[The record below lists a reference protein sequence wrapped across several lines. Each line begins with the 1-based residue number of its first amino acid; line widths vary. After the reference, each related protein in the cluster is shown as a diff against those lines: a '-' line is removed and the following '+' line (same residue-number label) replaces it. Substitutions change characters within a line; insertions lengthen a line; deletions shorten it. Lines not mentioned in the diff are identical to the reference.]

1 MTLTKEVIQ
10 KNIWKRDCLLFLIL
24 AFTLPL
30 LTVVLVV
37 FDVKAFLF
45 VAPMVFIPLM
55 IAFCFGLKKLI
66 AIKRNDF
73 YVVKHSCTNIRTE
86 TYTVDN
92 SDGKSRFAVFGN
104 YGEYK
109 LKESHSE
116 FVSVGS
122 EYYIVILTTNSKIVD
137 YYGSKK
143 CEVDKNQF
151 YSEDGVVFYYH
162 NN

>member
-1 MTLTKEVIQ
+1 M
-10 KNIWKRDCLLFLIL
+10 FLVL

-30 LTVVLVV
+30 LTVVLV
-37 FDVKAFLF
+37 AFNVTAF
-45 VAPMVFIPLM
+45 MIVAPMVFIPLI

-122 EYYIVILTTNSKIVD
+122 EYYLIILTTNSKIVD
-137 YYGSKK
+137 YFSSKK
-143 CEVDKNQF
+143 YEVDNHQF
-151 YSEDGVVFYYH
+151 YSEDGTVLYYQK
-162 NN
+162 N